1 MPFHQLTNLTT
12 KTLLPG
18 FEGKIIHTDSQTLAF
33 WEIKAGS
40 ILPAHS
46 HIHEQLTTVTAGQ
59 LELTIGDETQIMEA
73 GTVATIA
80 PNIVHSGKAITDC
93 KVIDVFTPVREDY
106 KLL

>member
-1 MPFHQLTNLTT
+1 MPFHQLSTT
-12 KTLLPG
+12 PTKKLFPG
-18 FEGKIIHTDSQTLAF
+18 FEGKLIHTESQTIGF

-46 HIHEQLTTVTAGQ
+46 HFHEQITTVTSGK
-59 LELTIGDETQIMEA
+59 LELTVDGQTLIMEA

-80 PNIVHSGKAITDC
+80 STIVHSGKALTDC
-93 KVIDVFTPVREDY
+93 TVIDVFTPVREDY